1 MAEAG
6 GGRYCFNWNL
16 GNVKAAED
24 EQHMYLRNVWECE
37 SQSKADKNVA
47 LAHGLARIATAVEI
61 RKHGWSCRTS
71 SSTSRR
77 ISMARFR
84 AYDSLVGGAQRRLA
98 HHRSIAHG
106 NSDYVRAL
114 NAADITAVA
123 HALKQAGYYTAGEA
137 DYARAMTRTKKEVDQ
152 ALGPLK

>member
-24 EQHMYLRNVWECE
+24 EQHMYLRKVWECE
-37 SQSKADKNVA
+37 SQSKADKNVT

-61 RKHGWSCRTS
+61 RKHGWSCPNVVVYEPPH
-71 SSTSRR
+71 
-77 ISMARFR
+77 SMARFR
-84 AYDSLVGGAQRRLA
+84 AYDSLADGAQRWLA
-98 HHRSIAHG
+98 HHRIAHG

-137 DYARAMTRTKKEVDQ
+137 DYARAMTRAKKEVDQ